1 MALPLQTPTAV
12 LDPLLS
18 PDEVMAWLG
27 YRNRDAFMRMVR
39 KAGIP
44 RVRINA
50 RVVRFYRSQIEAYI
64 RRKRVGPFFAA

>member
-1 MALPLQTPTAV
+1 LVP
-12 LDPLLS
+12 DPLLS

-39 KAGIP
+39 KAGIQ

-50 RVVRFYRSQIEAYI
+50 RVLKFERSQVEAFL
-64 RRKRVGPFFAA
+64 RRKRVGPFLSA

>member
-1 MALPLQTPTAV
+1 MAFPLQTPTAV
-12 LDPLLS
+12 PDALLS
-18 PDEVMAWLG
+18 PEEVMAWLG

>member
-1 MALPLQTPTAV
+1 MSLSAQTSRLVP
-12 LDPLLS
+12 DPLLS

-39 KAGIP
+39 KAGIQ

-50 RVVRFYRSQIEAYI
+50 RVLKFERSQVEAFL
-64 RRKRVGPFFAA
+64 RRKRVGPFLSA